1 MPKAESVND
10 VGAKTQDLSDREEDR
25 LLTSFERSIEDLRS
39 ENTEAIREKLF
50 EYYDEILLA
59 AQVAREELN
68 GEFDGQAPSSG
79 NFGLS
84 MGHPGYFGYDSWGD
98 MPDVTGGNSF
108 DWLDDDTPTNLNS
121 GNSGF
126 ANPLRIGDNAVHI
139 VLGFGSYAP
148 NPVTSRIKE
157 QKNDN
162 PVPAVT
168 TEDVFRNTDLR
179 MKFKDTPTILQ
190 PDDTYAARGFAGG
203 EIGSTYS
210 EALYPITVSYL
221 EAKAMR
227 ILDPSD
233 MAGTDTSNIVV
244 ET

>member
-1 MPKAESVND
+1 MPKAETVGD
-10 VGAKTQDLSDREEDR
+10 VGAKRQELSDREEDR
-25 LLTSFERSIEDLRS
+25 LKRSFERGLEDLRS
-39 ENTEAIREKLF
+39 EDSEPVRQKLF

-59 AQVAREELN
+59 AQVARAELN
-68 GEFDGQAPSSG
+68 GEFDGQSPDSG
-79 NFGLS
+79 NFGIS
-84 MGHPGYFGYDSWGD
+84 TSHPGYFGYDSWDD
-98 MPDVTGGNSF
+98 MPDVTGGSAF
-108 DWLDDDTPTNLNS
+108 DWLDDDTPTNLSS
-121 GNSGF
+121 GQSGF

-148 NPVTSRIKE
+148 NPVTNRIKE
-157 QKNDN
+157 EKNDN

-179 MKFKDTPTILQ
+179 IKFKDTPTILQ

-203 EIGSTYS
+203 EVGTTYS
-210 EALYPITVSYL
+210 EALYPVTVSFI
-221 EAKAMR
+221 EAKALR
-227 ILDPSD
+227 ILDPAN